1 MEEIHNHF
9 EILDEIGKINFI
21 RERYERMG
29 ALLEGY
35 YWTMSEGHLDQHP
48 THELYGER
56 NTMRMLLENIIH
68 LNPEEFN
75 NLINLANPNREQ
87 NFHDIF
93 GEEFDNFTQVFARFR
108 DFFLTLN
115 NFYYNLR
122 VNPTEVRDV
131 LPVPP
136 GQMPEEG
143 WVFHYLILN
152 DTPLAMDALLN
163 VVYGDDDGESDE
175 SHERDED
182 DLPFNHD
189 DLHDVFEN
197 YNPDE
202 LVDVV
207 PPGAPAVQVPIRS
220 KRRRGEE
227 LPVQRRSK
235 RTRGEE
241 PTFALIQPGVGINPI
256 TLARRPAGARGPLV
270 NNVPISLDEA
280 TGILQYIRTSGQQPG
295 QYRSITGIPLTDE
308 KVQEIRDFV
317 NLFGGKKRTR
327 ITKSRKT
334 KSRKTKSRKTKSR
347 KTKSRR

>member
-1 MEEIHNHF
+1 MEEIHNNF

-21 RERYERMG
+21 RERYERIG

-56 NTMRMLLENIIH
+56 TTMRMLLENIRH
-68 LNPEEFN
+68 LTQAEFN
-75 NLINLANPNREQ
+75 NLINLTNPNRLQ

-131 LPVPP
+131 LPVPF

-143 WVFHYLILN
+143 WVFHDLILN
-152 DTPLAMDALLN
+152 DTPAAINALVNTVYLN
-163 VVYGDDDGESDE
+163 EN
-175 SHERDED
+175 DED
-182 DLPFNHD
+182 NDIHFDHEDLD
-189 DLHDVFEN
+189 DVFQDF
-197 YNPDE
+197 NPDE

-207 PPGAPAVQVPIRS
+207 PPPGPPVAAVEQVP
-220 KRRRGEE
+220 
-227 LPVQRRSK
+227 RRSK
-235 RTRGEE
+235 RMRGEE
-241 PTFALIQPGVGINPI
+241 AYFAEGLQPGVGINPI
-256 TLARRPAGARGPLV
+256 TLARRPDGVRGPLV

-280 TGILQYIRTSGQQPG
+280 RSILQFIRTSGQQPG

-317 NLFGGKKRTR
+317 NLMNKPYTTGGKKRNRRTISR
-327 ITKSRKT
+327 IIKTKSRKT

-347 KTKSRR
+347 KTR